1 MRFSVVIPVYNRA
14 DVLGRALASVL
25 AQSCGDFEIVV
36 VDDGSS
42 DDPRAVCDALADPR
56 VRYLRQDNRGGN
68 AARNA
73 GIDAARGDYVAFLD
87 SDDVFL
93 PHHLASMARL
103 LDGANDTAGYAS
115 IVVDRGE
122 GRSMIK
128 PPRGVAGGE
137 HMADYLLRDRGFVP
151 TITLVVPREIARN
164 VRYDEKLSFAQDTDF
179 AIRLFLAGCKFAFVA
194 EPGAIWRDV
203 ADAGRTSSG
212 RKGARLIPWLEAM
225 RPRIPSKAYRG
236 YRGWMIAKAVAPS
249 HPLTALGYY
258 LSAAFAGCYRP
269 RHAAVVFL
277 QIFFPDTLYRRLSDR
292 IIALFHGAR
301 PAHP

>member
-36 VDDGSS
+36 VDDGST

-56 VRYLRQDNRGGN
+56 IRYIRQDNRGGN

-73 GIDAARGDYVAFLD
+73 GIDAAQGEFVAFLD

-93 PHHLASMARL
+93 PHHLESMARL
-103 LDGANDTAGYAS
+103 LNGTNDTAGYAA

-128 PPRGVAGGE
+128 PPRGIAVGE

-151 TITLVVPREIARN
+151 TITLVVPRVIARN
-164 VRYDEKLSFAQDTDF
+164 VRYDETLSFAQDTDF
-179 AIRLFLAGCKFAFVA
+179 AIRLFLTGCKFAFAA

-225 RPRIPSKAYRG
+225 RPRIPPKAYRG
-236 YRGWMIAKAVAPS
+236 YRGWMIAKGLAPA
-249 HPLTALGYY
+249 HPLTALRYY
-258 LSAAFAGCYRP
+258 LSAAFGGCYRP